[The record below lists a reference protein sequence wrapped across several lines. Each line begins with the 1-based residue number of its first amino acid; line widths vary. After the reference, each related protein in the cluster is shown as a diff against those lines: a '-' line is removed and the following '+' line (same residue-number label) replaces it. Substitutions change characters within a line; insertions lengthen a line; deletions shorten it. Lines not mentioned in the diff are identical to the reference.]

1 MSVAKLLKQL
11 SKMSEEEKA
20 EIMEF
25 MSKDETEEV
34 GQDNK
39 QVETQEPQPKE
50 EDKKEV
56 ETQPEKKEQVSEVA
70 KTTDDTNVE
79 KTPQPQE
86 QMQGQEQVY
95 TEGDQAVGISIN
107 DVALKSDIQAKFDA
121 FEAKLDSLVK
131 ENKDL
136 KEQLSKSQDEA
147 KDLHNKYERDDF
159 GNQAERNFGKVN
171 KANDYESADDYL
183 KRFR

>member
-1 MSVAKLLKQL
+1 
-11 SKMSEEEKA
+11 MSEEEKA

-50 EDKKEV
+50 EDTKEV

-86 QMQGQEQVY
+86 QMQEQVY
-95 TEGDQAVGISIN
+95 AEGEQAVGININ

-159 GNQAERNFGKVN
+159 GNQAERNFGKTN
-171 KANDYESADDYL
+171 KANDYESADAYL

>member
-1 MSVAKLLKQL
+1 MSVAKIFKQF

-20 EIMEF
+20 DFMELI
-25 MSKDETEEV
+25 SKDDVEEV
-34 GQDNK
+34 AQDTK
-39 QVETQEPQPKE
+39 QIETQEPQVE
-50 EDKKEV
+50 EDKKV
-56 ETQPEKKEQVSEVA
+56 ETQPEEKEQISETA
-70 KTTDDTNVE
+70 KTIDDTNVE
-79 KTPQPQE
+79 EKPQE
-86 QMQGQEQVY
+86 AQEQEY
-95 TEGDQAVGISIN
+95 QEQEQAIGIPIQ
-107 DVALKSDIQAKFDA
+107 DVALKSEIQAKFDA

-136 KEQLSKSQDEA
+136 KEKLSKSQDEA

-171 KANDYESADDYL
+171 KSNSYESADDYL